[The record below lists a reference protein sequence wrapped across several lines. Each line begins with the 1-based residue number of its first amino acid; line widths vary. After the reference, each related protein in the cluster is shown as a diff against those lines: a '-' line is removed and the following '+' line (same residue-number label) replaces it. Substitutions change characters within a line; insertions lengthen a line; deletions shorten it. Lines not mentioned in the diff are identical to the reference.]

1 MAGFHGVIKDV
12 VKEGAET
19 VAKGAVKT
27 GAKGAGAVTKVQKGL
42 YQKALDSAGARAID
56 GADTIVSRAV
66 NKNLGE
72 SVSTLTAR
80 AEKLGKIAE
89 TGVIE
94 KAAKESSANV
104 VENAGKEAGK
114 EIGKKVSNGIGKNA
128 LIGGAVGSVTGAGI
142 GGVTAMAT
150 GADEDD
156 TKSMI
161 LMGALAGG
169 AAGSIAGAGSKMI
182 RNKQATGSMWQQAAE
197 EMSKHGG
204 KNLPVGG
211 GANGLIEKVKN
222 GGTNIADKIDNF
234 GQNISNRYSKGAK
247 LEQVNL
253 INDIKRANPE
263 MTTSKILKDLKSGEG
278 ILSGIYNENAE
289 NIAQAVHKGN
299 ILGGSAQGALMGS
312 AGGALIGGVAGG
324 IDEDESFIGG
334 ALKGGLIGGTL
345 GGIGGGVSGHF
356 NNSAKILSNT
366 VENVGSLFA

>member
-1 MAGFHGVIKDV
+1 MAGLSGVVKDV

-19 VAKGAVKT
+19 VAKGAIKT

-42 YQKALDSAGARAID
+42 YQKALDSAGAKAID

-72 SVSTLTAR
+72 SVGALTAR

-94 KAAKESSANV
+94 KAAKNT
-104 VENAGKEAGK
+104 VENATKQGLKEGT
-114 EIGKKVSNGIGKNA
+114 KKISSGIGKNA

-169 AAGSIAGAGSKMI
+169 TAGSIAGAGSKMI
-182 RNKQATGSMWQQAAE
+182 RNKQATGSMWKQAAE

-211 GANGLIEKVKN
+211 GAEGLIEKVKN

-234 GQNISNRYSKGAK
+234 GQNISNKYSKGAK

-263 MTTSKILKDLKSGEG
+263 MTTSNILKDLKSGEG
-278 ILSGIYNENAE
+278 ILSGIYNENVE
-289 NIAQAVHKGN
+289 NIAKAVHKGN
-299 ILGGSAQGALMGS
+299 ILGGAAQGTLMGS

-324 IDEDESFIGG
+324 IDEDETFIGG

-356 NNSAKILSNT
+356 NNSAKLLSNT

>member
-1 MAGFHGVIKDV
+1 MAGLSGVVKDV
-12 VKEGAET
+12 VKESAET

-42 YQKALDSAGARAID
+42 YQKALDSAAARAID
-56 GADTIVSRAV
+56 GSDNIVSRAV

-104 VENAGKEAGK
+104 VENAVEGIE
-114 EIGKKVSNGIGKNA
+114 KKASNGIRKNA

-150 GADEDD
+150 GADEDN

-169 AAGSIAGAGSKMI
+169 TAGSLAGAGSKMI
-182 RNKQATGSMWQQAAE
+182 RNKQATGSMFEQVAE
-197 EMSKHGG
+197 SMAKEGG

-211 GANGLIEKVKN
+211 GAKSLIEKAKN
-222 GGTNIADKIDNF
+222 GGTNIANKIDNF
-234 GQNISNRYSKGAK
+234 GNNISENLVKNKDKALRNGILEGLEKQGFDTRDALELSQGVFGDSKIAGDLAAYSKKA
-247 LEQVNL
+247 NL
-253 INDIKRANPE
+253 
-263 MTTSKILKDLKSGEG
+263 
-278 ILSGIYNENAE
+278 
-289 NIAQAVHKGN
+289 
-299 ILGGSAQGALMGS
+299 LGGSAQGALIGAGS
-312 AGGALIGGVAGG
+312 GALIGGVAGG
-324 IDEDESFIGG
+324 IDENDTFIGG
-334 ALKGGLIGGTL
+334 ALKGGLIGGAL
-345 GGIGGGVSGHF
+345 GGIGGGASGYF
-356 NNSAKILSNT
+356 NDNAKVLSNT

>member
-1 MAGFHGVIKDV
+1 MAGFSGVVKDV

-19 VAKGAVKT
+19 VVKGAVKT

-56 GADTIVSRAV
+56 GTDTIVSRAV

-72 SVSTLTAR
+72 SVNALSAR

-94 KAAKESSANV
+94 KAAKESSTNV
-104 VENAGKEAGK
+104 IENASKEAGK
-114 EIGKKVSNGIGKNA
+114 EIEKKVSNGIRKNA

-169 AAGSIAGAGSKMI
+169 TAGSIAGAGSKMI
-182 RNKQATGSMWQQAAE
+182 RNKQATGSMFQQAAE

-211 GANGLIEKVKN
+211 GAEGLIEKVKN
-222 GGTNIADKIDNF
+222 SGTNITDKIDDI
-234 GQNISNRYSKGAK
+234 GGNISNKLNAK
-247 LEQVNL
+247 KERLLRNEVLEGLEKQGFDTIDAVEL
-253 INDIKRANPE
+253 SQGVFGD
-263 MTTSKILKDLKSGEG
+263 SKIGKDLAAYGKKAG
-278 ILSGIYNENAE
+278 L
-289 NIAQAVHKGN
+289 
-299 ILGGSAQGALMGS
+299 LGGSAQGAIMGS
-312 AGGALIGGVAGG
+312 AGGALIGGISGG

-345 GGIGGGVSGHF
+345 GGIGGGASGYF
-356 NNSAKILSNT
+356 NSSGKVLSNT
-366 VENVGSLFA
+366 VENIGSLFA